1 MQKPIAV
8 LFAAPTAS
16 SPVQAETDTS
26 RGAALVEEGMKL
38 LFQSMLDEMKPAL
51 EEMGPKLQELGPHL
65 RKLTDSIPDFSSY
78 EMPEVLPN
86 GDILIRKKRPAPE
99 DGETDL

>member
-8 LFAAPTAS
+8 FFAALITAA
-16 SPVQAETDTS
+16 PVQAESDTS

-38 LFQSMLDEMKPAL
+38 LFQSMLEEMKPAL

-65 RKLTDSIPDFSSY
+65 QMLTDKIADFSSY
-78 EMPEVLPN
+78 ELPEVLPN

-99 DGETDL
+99 DDELDL